1 MAKQIGHQIK
11 GRIDDYSFYHDR
23 VHGYLVRRTGGITS
37 KEYKTDQRYAAARD
51 ASSEFANV
59 SKTGKL
65 IREALSPFI
74 QQVKD
79 GTMVN
84 RMNKELVAL
93 KQLDNK
99 NPRGKRR
106 PEIMLADMDANK
118 WFRIFQFNAGVKIYE
133 LMGTSQSLAPAK
145 NMSQSLAPAEEIGT
159 SQRLAPAIGGNFCV
173 PTIDPSKFPEGATHA
188 GLTEVRTV
196 IDFEKGYFETSSSR
210 MGLVSK
216 AEVSYRRE
224 KQKVFSQRCADEDG
238 AYQSPVFFQKELSLH
253 IEASENLSSVSGT
266 EIVCLQVLFFREE
279 NGRLIQLE
287 GRVHSMGIIGI
298 RELRVS
304 DFKLEIAKGILQI
317 GKGGINRKHRKLKHN
332 IRLSGI
338 PNLSPMGKRKR
349 EIEPRGR

>member
-106 PEIMLADMDANK
+106 PEIMLADMDANQ
-118 WFRIFQFNAGVKIYE
+118 WFRIFQFNEGVKTYE
-133 LMGTSQSLAPAK
+133 L
-145 NMSQSLAPAEEIGT
+145 IGT
-159 SQRLAPAIGGNFCV
+159 SQRLSPAIGGNFCV
-173 PTIDPSKFPEGATHA
+173 PTVDPSKFPEGATHA

-196 IDFEKGYFETSSSR
+196 IDFGKGCFETKASQ

-216 AEVSYRRE
+216 AEVSYRQE
-224 KQKVFSQRCADEDG
+224 KQKVFSHRCADEDG

-279 NGRLIQLE
+279 NGSLIQLE

-317 GKGGINRKHRKLKHN
+317 GKGGINRKHRKTNRKLKHN

-338 PNLSPMGKRKR
+338 PNLSPIGKRKR